1 MPHVS
6 RCRTEIPPEGLK
18 AASWSHVPH
27 PLGLPKNRVSVP
39 SPSPQGLLGTYQWE
53 GRCGTWGHRGSSG
66 AGALG
71 GPIHTHLG
79 HSLLPPREG
88 SRRHDADGACCVALA
103 VQLTISHLDY
113 AEIGRAHV

>member
-1 MPHVS
+1 M
-6 RCRTEIPPEGLK
+6 
-18 AASWSHVPH
+18 
-27 PLGLPKNRVSVP
+27 
-39 SPSPQGLLGTYQWE
+39 LGTYQWE

-79 HSLLPPREG
+79 HSLLPPCEG

-113 AEIGRAHV
+113 AVRHLQGAAEQRDPRWGPGRGQVRAPPSPGLSPPLARRAPGP